1 MAILLAIG
9 ISWFACLHHRYSQ
22 SQVKKMM
29 KDLEALQKAED
40 ALKKLSI
47 ELSDAEKPHSSIPG
61 EKQGELKMF
70 RQNSLHLQVPRMSI
84 GDRSPTR
91 TIKEAVV
98 RHKQEGEF
106 KLKQA
111 EEELSSL
118 RKALSD
124 AENKL
129 EIQQQLDSHWSMPE
143 ELQAWMQLTYEL
155 EHLNFSAKRQ
165 AAERQL
171 LAARDGC
178 EKIKKR
184 KQAFF
189 GSLRMAHSNS
199 LDDIDQSILDAR
211 AALEEVKQDLQ
222 ERLHRWHTIEVLCG
236 FPIIS
241 NSGLT
246 SLKQVLGR
254 DSGSGTR
261 MTNSMIAP
269 VSFEEA
275 EEDYQPTDENRG
287 SESLY
292 NQIPEKQRHQIFEW
306 AHRSRHSYWMKKKM
320 LNNAEENRGS
330 DSEYN
335 QIPEKPREQIFAW
348 AHRSRDIYWTKKK
361 MLMNDENKE
370 SESIYNQI
378 PERPRQQIFAWA
390 HRSRLNHW
398 LKKKTVTNGHTATT
412 IPAQTKSSAFNKIQT
427 PPGSTGSLPH
437 LSKVAAP
444 GVSGGGNG
452 KIENRD
458 GELQGSSVGSSPATA
473 TSGSSAGSVVFQL
486 GENFHHQRSHS
497 SASLSPVNSNLTNG
511 NRHGHTQVKSG
522 PNQIS
527 HSTTA
532 TTSTSSGLRIS
543 SSSGNLSP
551 AKTPARISNLSLK
564 LTGSSSGNHI
574 SPRANM
580 TTQSKTAFISP
591 ASITSEDTDE
601 KHELNHTVDNINNNI
616 ISSNT
621 GSISNTSNAVETSS
635 DSANVQSHQQGK
647 LLDDSDVSFIS
658 TPGTHFD
665 QSPDSE
671 HDGLE
676 ADSLQDSRQRGNE
689 ASAEKKNG
697 KKKTLLPK
705 FLQKSKGKQ
714 KTL

>member
-275 EEDYQPTDENRG
+275 EEDYQPT
-287 SESLY
+287 
-292 NQIPEKQRHQIFEW
+292 
-306 AHRSRHSYWMKKKM
+306 
-320 LNNAEENRGS
+320 
-330 DSEYN
+330 
-335 QIPEKPREQIFAW
+335 
-348 AHRSRDIYWTKKK
+348 
-361 MLMNDENKE
+361 
-370 SESIYNQI
+370 
-378 PERPRQQIFAWA
+378 
-390 HRSRLNHW
+390 
-398 LKKKTVTNGHTATT
+398 GHTATT